1 MVRTAMVAALIATC
15 ATGHVFA
22 LTLDE
27 SVATGLG
34 NNPELRAF
42 RLEEEVVRGQLAK
55 AKLPPFSNPMIDGS
69 MSTQGRSPGT
79 PGGAFRNNQI
89 SLSQSVEIAG
99 QRGLRIDVATHNLER
114 ARLDIRDLARTLRA
128 DIKNAFAQALF
139 AHDREA
145 LTREYL
151 RLQEDLSNL
160 VSVKYQ
166 AGDVAALEVNLSQV
180 ELARAQRDVI
190 AASTEYRNAL
200 LSLGRLIGLPGGAL
214 PTVEGELA
222 TGLPPLPEREALL
235 ARIGGRPDVKA
246 AETET
251 KRSEVTERL
260 IGRETIPNVVWS
272 VFQGRTEGGDERG
285 ATLGVSIPLFDRRQ
299 GERIEARA
307 RLSQARIREI
317 SVTRTAQKEIEESYA
332 AAASSLQE
340 LDLFKRAILERIAEN
355 LNLLQLAFKEGKIS
369 FYDVRIAQRETIE
382 TRNAYLQALLSAQ
395 RAYNALERAAGEE
408 LR

>member
-1 MVRTAMVAALIATC
+1 MFRTAMAAALIVIC

-27 SVATGLG
+27 AVATGLG

-42 RLEEEVVRGQLAK
+42 RLEEEAVKGQLTK
-55 AKLPPFSNPMIDGS
+55 AKLPPFSNPVIDGG
-69 MSTQGRSPGT
+69 MSTQARSPGA

-99 QRGLRIDVATHNLER
+99 QRGLRIDAATYNLDR
-114 ARLDIRDLARTLRA
+114 ARHDIRDLARTLRA
-128 DIKNAFAQALF
+128 DIKNGFAQALF
-139 AHDREA
+139 ARDREA
-145 LTREYL
+145 LAREYL
-151 RLQEDLSNL
+151 RLQEDLSHL

-190 AASTEYRNAL
+190 AASTEYRNAI
-200 LSLGRLIGLPGGAL
+200 LSLGRLIGLPGGAV
-214 PTVEGELA
+214 PAVEGELA
-222 TGLPPLPEREALL
+222 TALPPLPEREALL

-251 KRSEVTERL
+251 KRSEATERL
-260 IGRETIPNVVWS
+260 IRREVIPNVVWS

-285 ATLGVSIPLFDRRQ
+285 ATLGVSIPLFDRKQ
-299 GERIEARA
+299 GERMEAKT

-317 SVTRTAQKEIEESYA
+317 SVTRTAQKEIEESYVSA
-332 AAASSLQE
+332 SSSLQE
-340 LDLFKRAILERIAEN
+340 LDLFKRSILERIAEN
-355 LNLLQLAFKEGKIS
+355 LDLLQLAFKEGKIS
-369 FYDVRIAQRETIE
+369 FYDVRVAQRETME
-382 TRNAYLQALLSAQ
+382 ARNTYLQALLTAQ